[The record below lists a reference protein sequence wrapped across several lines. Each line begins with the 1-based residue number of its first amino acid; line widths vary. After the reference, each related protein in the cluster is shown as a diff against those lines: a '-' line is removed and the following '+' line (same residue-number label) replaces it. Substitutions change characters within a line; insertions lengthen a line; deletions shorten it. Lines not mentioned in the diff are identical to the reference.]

1 MSVIHVFPDRTSD
14 WGCLDRS
21 LRELALC
28 MKDVQC
34 SVSFEPVV
42 IFFCRVFGKLLL
54 CGNRYFSAAASWAPR
69 GVECVCMS
77 WQHSAFLV
85 YYEQWTC

>member
-1 MSVIHVFPDRTSD
+1 MCF
-14 WGCLDRS
+14 LA
-21 LRELALC
+21 ELLIRLFGQEFARVGFVYE
-28 MKDVQC
+28 DVQC

-42 IFFCRVFGKLLL
+42 VFFCRVFGKLLL
-54 CGNRYFSAAASWAPR
+54 CSNGCFSAAASWAPR

-77 WQHSAFLV
+77 WQNSAFLV